1 MPWNLLI
8 LPLLGG
14 YYILTRCHIF
24 KFHQQRLDRQRL
36 IFESVLLGIGLM
48 VGTYLLRVLIEVIT
62 PDLISLLYRYS
73 PFDQQYFLT
82 SLISVLFAI
91 IFTKVYNRISE
102 DEKWIKRSITDV
114 GNEFETL
121 MKFSFEEESLL
132 QFTLSNDKIYIA
144 WVKELPIPSV
154 SPYVRIIPAIS
165 GYRDNQKRTEF
176 TTHYLSVYASYIKEG
191 TVRYIDELNTDL
203 IIDITDIVT
212 VSNFDPKM
220 YKRFRE
226 QSQEIEPTTE

>member
-8 LPLLGG
+8 LPLIGG
-14 YYILTRCHIF
+14 YYILTRCYIF

-36 IFESVLLGIGLM
+36 IFESVFIGVSLM
-48 VGTYLLRVLIEVIT
+48 VGTYILRIIVELFAL
-62 PDLISLLYRYS
+62 DLINVLYSYS
-73 PFDQQYFLT
+73 PFNQKYFIT
-82 SLISVLFAI
+82 SLSSVVFAI
-91 IFTKVYNRISE
+91 IFTHLYNKISE
-102 DEKWIKRSITDV
+102 DEKWIKKSIVDV

-121 MKFSFEEESLL
+121 MKFSFENNSLI
-132 QFTLSNDKIYIA
+132 QFTLTNNKIYIA

-154 SPYVRIIPAIS
+154 SPYVRVIPAIS
-165 GYRDNQKRTEF
+165 GFRDEQKRTEF
-176 TTHYLSVYASYIKEG
+176 TTHYLSVYSSYIKEG
-191 TVRYIDELNTDL
+191 KIKYIDELNTDL

-226 QSQEIEPTTE
+226 QSKSE